1 MAQHFSPS
9 SATIEGDGADSCIVT
24 TGADDPQV
32 LALYLAMVGRDFEIL
47 GPPEVIDAART
58 VADRLQRSAPNR

>member
-9 SATIEGDGADSCIVT
+9 SVTIEADGADSCMVT

-32 LALYLAMVGRDFEIL
+32 LVLYLAMVGRDFDIL
-47 GPPEVIDAART
+47 EPPEVIDAARA
-58 VADRLQRSAPNR
+58 VAARLQRSC